1 MPASAYLQ
9 TVDLANYGISSATA
23 AQIGQ
28 ASTLIDGYL
37 RRPAGLLY
45 TADADGNPC
54 YMSALDPEA
63 TLTAGSAFGPGNA
76 IVVPVSS
83 GPLASL
89 QIGDCVV
96 LDKAAS
102 NLVEVVQVTD
112 IDLTNKTVTLGSTA
126 ANQPQ
131 GVQFA
136 HLSGCTMHTGLVIT
150 ERKYV
155 PKQRSEVTL
164 SYPPIARVVC
174 GTGRYGYGRR
184 GDAAAYNTD
193 NFNLLAAMS
202 KFGGPPAWEIW
213 PANTSAGVEPYTGQ
227 LWVPAGILL
236 AYYSEVRV
244 RYVAGFQYANL
255 PAEVK
260 MACAQI
266 ITAMTQN
273 PQLGNVK
280 NMKAGDTA
288 IEQFTSSMFSDDVK
302 DLLEPY
308 RSRAFA

>member
-9 TVDLANYGISSATA
+9 SGDLATFGVGSATA
-23 AQIGQ
+23 AQIAQ

-45 TADADGNPC
+45 VPDANGNPC

-63 TLTAGSAFGPGNA
+63 TLVAGAAFGPGNA
-76 IVVPVSS
+76 IVVPVT
-83 GPLASL
+83 GPIGAL
-89 QIGDCVV
+89 QVGDCVV
-96 LDKAAS
+96 LDKANAGA
-102 NLVEVVQVTD
+102 VEVVQVSS
-112 IDLTNKTVTLGSTA
+112 IDLANKTVTLGSTA

-136 HLSGCTMHTGLVIT
+136 HASGCTLHTGLVIT

-155 PKQRSEVTL
+155 PKNRSEVTL
-164 SYPPIARVVC
+164 SYPPIMRIIG

-184 GDAAAYNTD
+184 GDAAAYSTD

-213 PANTSAGVEPYTGQ
+213 PANTAAGVEPYTGQ

-302 DLLEPY
+302 GMLEPY
-308 RSRAFA
+308 RARAFA